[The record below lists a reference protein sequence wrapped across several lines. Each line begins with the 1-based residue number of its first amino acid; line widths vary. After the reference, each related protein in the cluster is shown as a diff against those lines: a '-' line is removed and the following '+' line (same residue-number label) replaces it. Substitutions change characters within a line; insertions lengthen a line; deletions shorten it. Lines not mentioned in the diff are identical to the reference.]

1 MTQGLSIAGSS
12 IAAETTA
19 IDTIAQNISNAQ
31 TPGYVQETPVMGTV
45 PGSGGT
51 GAGDG
56 VEITTITQATNAL
69 LSTNSWQA
77 QGALA
82 NVSTLQQTLSSA
94 EALFPITAQ
103 SQATSV
109 TAGNSLSQELSAFWN
124 SWDSIAQTP
133 SASAPRLQTIDYAK
147 SLVVTFQQ
155 TATQLT
161 GIATNV
167 QSELSNQV
175 TQVNT
180 LLSKVSSLNQSI
192 AQSPNPSGANQLED
206 QLRQAIGTLSKLAGV
221 NARIQANGMATISIG
236 GVTVVQDATVSSLK
250 LAKTGTPPST
260 VVVLATSPTVEVPV
274 TNGSVAALLA
284 STDRYLPKYRALLN
298 KVATSLKSTVNS
310 QLSKGYTATGASGKP
325 LFVGTGISGFEVNPT
340 VVADPSLIAASGT
353 STPSAAVNNGANAQ
367 AMAGLGTS
375 SAAPDAVYRT
385 LVQSIGTD
393 TQSANSQIAAAT
405 AVATQAQAALQAVS
419 GVNVTEQMT
428 QLLSDQQNFEASAK
442 LISIISTAVQSLEQ
456 AIA

>member
-45 PGSGGT
+45 PGLGGT

-56 VEITTITQATNAL
+56 VEVTTIAQATNAL
-69 LSTNSWQA
+69 LSTNSWEA

-82 NVSTLQQTLSSA
+82 SVSTLQQTLSAA
-94 EALFPITAQ
+94 EALFPVTAQ

-109 TAGNSLSQELSAFWN
+109 TAGNGLSQELSAFWN

-147 SLVVTFQQ
+147 SLVESFQQ
-155 TATQLT
+155 TGAQLT
-161 GIATNV
+161 EIATNV
-167 QSELSNQV
+167 RSDLANQV

-180 LLSKVSSLNQSI
+180 LLGQVSSLNQSI
-192 AQSPNPSGANQLED
+192 TQGQGDASQLED
-206 QLRQAIGTLSKLAGV
+206 QLREEIGTLSKLAG
-221 NARIQANGMATISIG
+221 ARARVQSNGTATISIG
-236 GVTVVQDATVSSLK
+236 GVTVVQGATVSPLQ
-250 LAKTGTPPST
+250 LAKAGTPPST
-260 VVVLATSPTVEVPV
+260 AVVLGTSPTVDVPV
-274 TNGSVAALLA
+274 TSGSVAGLL
-284 STDRYLPKYRALLN
+284 SSVDHYLPKYLALLN
-298 KVATSLKSTVNS
+298 DVATSLKTVVDA
-310 QLSKGYTATGASGKP
+310 QLAKGYTATGSPGMP
-325 LFVGTGISGFEVNPT
+325 LFVGTGISGLEVNPT

-353 STPSAAVNNGANAQ
+353 STPAAAVNNGANAQ
-367 AMAGLGTS
+367 LIAGLGTS
-375 SAAPDAVYRT
+375 PAGADAIYRT

-393 TQSANSQIAAAT
+393 AQSANSQVAAAT

-419 GVNVTEQMT
+419 GVDVTEQMT

-442 LISIISTAVQSLEQ
+442 LISIISTTVQSLEQ